1 MANKKLPED
10 SVALFIGC
18 FVFILAALNLWGVDV
33 LGWVLKT
40 NMWTN
45 MGDAFSVTNK
55 AYSGLSGIASLV
67 LTWAAM
73 TAVLAVGIKC
83 LGANVGRFVLAF
95 TIVFFISEF
104 FFMLGA
110 NAHIAATPNQQAKF
124 GITWSIGLTT
134 EAGFIVAL
142 IAGILISNLFPALAE
157 KLRDACRPELF
168 VKIAIVVLGA
178 ELGVKAAGASGY
190 AGHIIFRGLC
200 AIVEAYLIYWATVY
214 YIARKYF

>member
-1 MANKKLPED
+1 MANNNKLTED

-40 NMWTN
+40 NMWTS
-45 MGDAFSVTNK
+45 MSDAFSVTNK
-55 AYSGLSGIASLV
+55 GYAGISGIGSLL

-73 TAVLAVGIKC
+73 TAVLAVGIKT
-83 LGANVGRFVLAF
+83 LGGNVGCFVVALPSSF
-95 TIVFFISEF
+95 YRWF

-124 GITWSIGLTT
+124 GISWSIGLTT

-142 IAGILISNLFPALAE
+142 IAGILISNVASALADM
-157 KLRDACRPELF
+157 LRDACRPELF

-200 AIVEAYLIYWATVY
+200 AIVEAYLI
-214 YIARKYF
+214 